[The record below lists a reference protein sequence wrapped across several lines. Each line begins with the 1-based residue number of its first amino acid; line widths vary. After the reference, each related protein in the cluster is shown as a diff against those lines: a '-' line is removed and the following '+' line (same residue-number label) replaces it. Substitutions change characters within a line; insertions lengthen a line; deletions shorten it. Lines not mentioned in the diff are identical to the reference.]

1 MLNKRKLVGYEII
14 ENCFFKILNNNFLL
28 YKINVYF
35 FVDFLYLFG
44 FFQVN
49 LFFFVGVV
57 VFLCLS
63 VILFE
68 VDQCGYYYYINDYYI
83 IYYLVYYK

>member
-1 MLNKRKLVGYEII
+1 MLEIVFNLKFVINMLNKRKLVGYEII

-44 FFQVN
+44 FFLGKFV
-49 LFFFVGVV
+49 FFCWCCCIFV
-57 VFLCLS
+57 FKCYF
-63 VILFE
+63 I
-68 VDQCGYYYYINDYYI
+68 
-83 IYYLVYYK
+83 